1 MENYIKGCLI
11 GLLYVLIGSLLIHEN
26 ICVLSII
33 ILLTSIFIFL
43 IPYRN
48 NKSLYLLF
56 LENIIGYK
64 Y

>member
-33 ILLTSIFIFL
+33 ILLISIFIFL